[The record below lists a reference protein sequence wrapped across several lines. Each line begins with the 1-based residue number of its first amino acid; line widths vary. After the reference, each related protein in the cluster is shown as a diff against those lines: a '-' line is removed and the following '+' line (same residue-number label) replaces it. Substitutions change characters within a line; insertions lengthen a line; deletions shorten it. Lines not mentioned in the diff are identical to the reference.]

1 MYIYIYICTSIY
13 VYVRGC
19 RGLFIWHFLLGGGRP
34 WKLFIKYWKLF
45 IKYWKLLINKL
56 KLFITKLKLFI
67 NKLKLFIMNNEIIS
81 CIYQKLFFGYL
92 SNL

>member
-1 MYIYIYICTSIY
+1 MPRP
-13 VYVRGC
+13 VYLAFPVR
-19 RGLFIWHFLLGGGRP
+19 GGRP

-45 IKYWKLLINKL
+45 IN
-56 KLFITKLKLFI
+56 KLKLFI

-81 CIYQKLFFGYL
+81 EAIVSQYCIYQKLFFDYL